1 MNDWTVTWTESAG
14 LLVAAEFWPCCVC
27 WPESGWE
34 MPTTTAWAGWV
45 GRLTV
50 VLPGRGLAVCMGQS
64 ERREGGGNELTWT
77 VCADVTVVEVVVAVW
92 EAIWAVLALLA
103 WILSARLAAT

>member
-1 MNDWTVTWTESAG
+1 
-14 LLVAAEFWPCCVC
+14 
-27 WPESGWE
+27 
-34 MPTTTAWAGWV
+34 
-45 GRLTV
+45 
-50 VLPGRGLAVCMGQS
+50 MGQS
-64 ERREGGGNELTWT
+64 ELREGGGNELTWT